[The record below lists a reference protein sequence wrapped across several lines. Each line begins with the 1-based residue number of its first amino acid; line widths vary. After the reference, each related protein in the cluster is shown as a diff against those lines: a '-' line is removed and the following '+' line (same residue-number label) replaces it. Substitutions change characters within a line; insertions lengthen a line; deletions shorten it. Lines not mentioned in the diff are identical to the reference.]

1 MPEQNGTPDAFASP
15 SAVAGT
21 PSDAGAPPAP
31 ARISPREKTAYAFG
45 ALNDLVMNNILQNLI
60 NPVYNL
66 ALHVSPDL
74 TGYAMAVP
82 RAWDA
87 ISDPLVASLSDNFR
101 SRWGRRKPFM
111 LLGAVVSAASFIGIW
126 LVPVHWGAVAM
137 TWYLIV
143 LSLLFYTGN
152 TLFLVPYNGFGY
164 AMSSDYNERTSLFA
178 CKAVVGSIGGFLLP
192 WCYWFITR
200 PIFADPIEGV
210 RVLSF
215 AVAVLIL
222 VSCLIPLLYC
232 RERYDHRIAVQEKV
246 PILQGIRESLKLRPF
261 VLLVGSVST
270 MFLSVFV
277 VSGIGFFL
285 NVCYV
290 FDYDKNAVAV
300 MTGLA
305 GTLWKVSSLVSIP
318 IIVFLSRKF
327 GKKLPYLLSMGI
339 AGFAA
344 LSAWWFMT
352 PAAPYLQLI
361 MQGLLGPGFTCVLML
376 TDSMLADICDQ
387 DELRTGKRREA
398 MLGAIYGWFLKV
410 GVTGSAALSGVLL
423 LWTGFVISRPRQ
435 TTETIEQMRLCMV
448 LIPVCG
454 ILLSM
459 LLMAFYPLTASRVEA
474 IKQELARRRR
484 NP

>member
-1 MPEQNGTPDAFASP
+1 MPDLNGLSDTTPFH
-15 SAVAGT
+15 SAVCNS
-21 PSDAGAPPAP
+21 SDPGADPAP
-31 ARISPREKTAYAFG
+31 ARISTREKTAYAFG

-66 ALHVSPDL
+66 ALHVPPDL

-111 LLGAVVSAASFIGIW
+111 LLGAAVSAAGFIGIW

-143 LSLLFYTGN
+143 LSVLFYTGN

-200 PIFADPIEGV
+200 PIFAGPIEGV
-210 RVLSF
+210 RVLSI

-222 VSCLIPLLYC
+222 FSCLIPVFYC

-261 VLLVGSVST
+261 VLLVGSVSI

-290 FDYDKNAVAV
+290 FDYDKDAVAV

-318 IIVFLSRKF
+318 VIVFLSKKF
-327 GKKLPYLLSMGI
+327 GKKIPYLLSMGI

-423 LWTGFVISRPRQ
+423 LRTGFVISRPAQ
-435 TTETIEQMRLCMV
+435 TMETIYRMRLCMV

-459 LLMAFYPLTASRVEA
+459 LLMACYPLTASRVET
-474 IKQELARRRR
+474 IKQELARRRQDR
-484 NP
+484 